1 MERVILITGANN
13 GIGLAMTQTLLE
25 MGDRAAALDLS
36 LKNLASTS
44 HPNLLPLR
52 CDGFQL
58 WVTYHFRV
66 QMGKLLTMMT
76 EWAKKQ

>member
-13 GIGLAMTQTLLE
+13 GMGLAITQMLLE
-25 MGDRAAALDLS
+25 MDDRAAALDLS

-44 HPNLLPLR
+44 HPNLLPFR

-66 QMGKLLTMMT
+66 QMGKLIAMMT
-76 EWAKKQ
+76 ERAKKQ